1 MHRHEKQQHRC
12 KYHSSGTREPIEKRI
27 VQVIYEIPKKI
38 STELCDLHWQTT
50 KTATQRRTK
59 PRKISDCKNKKK
71 NTQNYITKSCHHLTK
86 KYPGTRMKSAVQS
99 KSSMIIFS
107 IESFPQAL
115 LLKEKHV
122 VLNHGKA
129 AY

>member
-1 MHRHEKQQHRC
+1 
-12 KYHSSGTREPIEKRI
+12 
-27 VQVIYEIPKKI
+27 
-38 STELCDLHWQTT
+38 
-50 KTATQRRTK
+50 
-59 PRKISDCKNKKK
+59 
-71 NTQNYITKSCHHLTK
+71 
-86 KYPGTRMKSAVQS
+86 MKSAVQS